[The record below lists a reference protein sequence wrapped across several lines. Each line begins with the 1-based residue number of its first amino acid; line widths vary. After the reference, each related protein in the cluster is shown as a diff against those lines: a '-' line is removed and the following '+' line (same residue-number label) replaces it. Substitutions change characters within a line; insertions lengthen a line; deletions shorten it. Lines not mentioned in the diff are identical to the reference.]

1 MKRFS
6 EQFKKQAEAI
16 SMSAKERNAL
26 RERLVSYMEY
36 HPLPKEMAGKKVP
49 VTAREVIVSEP
60 FFAIKLNAFH
70 VRSFAGVFA
79 VFLILGVPVV
89 AEQSMPGDVLYP
101 VKVEFNEELRSTL
114 ALSPYAK
121 VAWETQRLERRL
133 AEARLLASEGKL
145 TEEAETQVAAA
156 VKGHSDAAKR
166 EIAQLRE
173 SDSDEAAIA
182 EIAFASALAVQ
193 TEVLEGHIEK
203 DPQTEGEGTGHSV
216 LALASVVAE
225 ERDSAEAA
233 QADAAPSYDKLL
245 GKIESESTQVYE
257 LFASVK
263 DQATKKEVNDV
274 ERRLADIE
282 RKIAQATALKEG
294 RATQEDAA
302 ISALSLSTRT
312 MKVSDTAE
320 TATTLSMLA
329 TNTASVTDESVLMD
343 EVVKE
348 ESEPETAPAN
358 TEAESIALLRSALTD
373 IQKLLSYMTHIDVRE
388 NVSIEDLLPLT
399 LTPEERVQ
407 KVMDLLDETMALQTK
422 IGTHELNEKLQE
434 KVTLGQESLERQIT
448 LAVEAMEA
456 GDIDTAYAI
465 LDEAYTLAAD
475 LDKMTD
481 KQPLKEAPQLDQA
494 TTTTQTETE

>member
-6 EQFKKQAEAI
+6 EQFKKQAETI
-16 SMSAKERNAL
+16 SMSARERNAL

-36 HPLPKEMAGKKVP
+36 HPLPKEMAVKKAP
-49 VTAREVIVSEP
+49 GAREAIVSEP
-60 FFAIKLNAFH
+60 FFAIRLNAFH

-79 VFLILGVPVV
+79 VFLILGVPFV
-89 AEQSMPGDVLYP
+89 AERSMPGDVLYR
-101 VKVEFNEELRSTL
+101 VKVEFNEELRSSL

-156 VKGHSDAAKR
+156 VKLHSDAAKR

-203 DPQTEGEGTGHSV
+203 DPQTEGDGTGHSV

-233 QADAAPSYDKLL
+233 QLGTTPSYDKLL
-245 GKIESESTQVYE
+245 GKVESESTQIYE

-263 DQATKKEVNDV
+263 EQATSKEVADV

-282 RKIAQATALKEG
+282 RKIAQATAIKEG
-294 RATQEDAA
+294 RATDEDLAV
-302 ISALSLSTRT
+302 STMSLATRT
-312 MKVSDTAE
+312 MKVSDTADSD
-320 TATTLSMLA
+320 TSALSMLA
-329 TNTASVTDESVLMD
+329 TDTASVTEETIAMD
-343 EVVKE
+343 EAVQEEAVVE
-348 ESEPETAPAN
+348 VPASET
-358 TEAESIALLRSALTD
+358 ESIELLRSALTD
-373 IQKLLSYMTHIDVRE
+373 IQKLLNYMTHIDVRE

-407 KVMDLLDETMALQTK
+407 EVMKLLDETIILQTK
-422 IGTHELNEKLQE
+422 IGTHELNDRLQE
-434 KVTLGQESLERQIT
+434 KVSLGQESLEQQISI
-448 LAVEAMEA
+448 AVEAMEA
-456 GDIDTAYAI
+456 GDIDTAYAV
-465 LDEAYTLAAD
+465 LDEAHKLAVD
-475 LDKMTD
+475 LDKMTE
-481 KQPLKEAPQLDQA
+481 KQPLKEAPVLEVEA
-494 TTTTQTETE
+494 STTQTKTE